1 MANEFDDETVVWR
14 RCEHAWLKYLRD
26 MGLDADPFA
35 ENLRQ
40 VEGIDAPVIQVGG
53 EWRRAPDLVVVTAG
67 VTEYW
72 EVKYRTRSE
81 QNEATGEREHWMS
94 YDAFADY
101 LAISRHRGV
110 KVWVIL
116 YEATANHGR
125 GQWLRVDIRDLVDHG
140 RSTTKPGRG
149 AEIINAFAWPV
160 DIMTKVEG
168 PGTIDVDPLGGPIL
182 PDEGEEAPIPRRRL
196 ERVER
201 IVRGRVTK
209 AVDPEE
215 ARRTIAEDPEL
226 AGDELPAQAIIVSP
240 MLGLQMASG
249 PEGLGLPNLPRYSV
263 LRIGLQGVDLSRL
276 LGLADYGI
284 RVFIISG
291 RGEPRP
297 EHHPEITHFVD
308 ARIIEWSCLDE
319 DVPTTGWIV
328 DGQMN
333 DDEATTRALD
343 LADAEGGINIG
354 QYKVVHAPSDENII
368 VRAGAGTGK
377 TETMSERLVFLLA
390 TFDDTVTVDGLDHPR
405 TFGLSDVV
413 LVTFTREAA
422 REMRSRIARTLL
434 LRLRLSRLCVHP
446 AMSWM
451 MELSSTHISTIH
463 AFAKSVAKQGGSE
476 VGIGPGFRVSAQTVA
491 FREILFTVMSERLVT
506 LLRIPAPQGKR
517 NNMIPASYQW
527 IDHLTAIWDALDNN
541 GVDLLELATDP
552 VAESGTGSSALRNTL
567 SQVDWALRGLS
578 GVHHE
583 VATATKEI
591 IEETVT
597 RFRAVC
603 LENQTVPTSQLVGL
617 AGAVLEGSGRNSVN
631 APRFLFVDEFQDT
644 DDRQM
649 DFLLATAEK
658 FDCRLFVVGDAK
670 QAIYRFRGA
679 ADNAFSLFEK
689 KLEQRKKEAER
700 NGTPDDTV
708 TEHETLELT
717 RNFRT
722 GSVLLASMTDYF
734 RLWRRN
740 QWLPSDENVVLVPSN
755 DNEGRG
761 KSVKFLS
768 SSEKSYVDDAAK
780 LVKNMRANHPNSSI
794 AIICRRNAH
803 AIRIKERLK
812 VIDPNHVCDLLVG
825 GGFFTTEAV
834 KEMRVLLAAVS
845 DPEDSAAILELCAT
859 RWSAGLMTSAPPPAL
874 DQDGRAEWGSVVGP
888 IVGWETRLATL
899 ATTGNFDVTD
909 LEPLK
914 KRLRLLRGMLEGMS
928 VMSWIVEC
936 DRLFTPSSCSKHDD
950 SRNERERYD
959 RCLDHL
965 LTLMDTEFAESSAT
979 LEIVSTWLKLQIAT
993 NRNEDEP
1000 SAVPVTEDETVDQ
1013 ASDRDEPGRTVALTV
1028 HKSKGAEFDIVV
1040 VPNTWTKFGAPKGTE
1055 TEVSVLV
1062 EPGRKPRIAWR
1073 WKVTRDN
1080 KKETF
1085 ESGAG
1090 NAAKD
1095 HWKEETSENKKEE
1108 TRLLYVAMTRARE
1121 QLVMFLPTSTAKES
1135 WSDLLVQAGARVAG
1149 RK

>member
-1 MANEFDDETVVWR
+1 MTNEFDDETVAWR
-14 RCEHAWLKYLRD
+14 MCEHAWLKHLRD
-26 MGLDADPFA
+26 NGREADPFA

-40 VEGIDAPVIQVGG
+40 VEGINAPVIKVGDR
-53 EWRRAPDLVVVTAG
+53 WRRAPDLVSVTAG

-81 QNEATGEREHWMS
+81 QNDATGEREHWMS

-101 LAISRHRGV
+101 LAISHHRGV

-116 YEATANHGR
+116 YEATANRGR
-125 GQWLRVDIRDLVDHG
+125 GQWLQVDIRDLVDHG

-149 AEIINAFAWPV
+149 AEIIDAFAWPV
-160 DIMTKVEG
+160 DIMTKKEG

-182 PDEGEEAPIPRRRL
+182 PDEGEKAPIPRRKL

-201 IVRGRVTK
+201 IVREKVTK
-209 AVDPEE
+209 AIDPEE
-215 ARRTIAEDPEL
+215 VRRTIAEDPEL
-226 AGDELPAQAIIVSP
+226 AGDESPAQAIIVSP
-240 MLGLQMASG
+240 TLGLQMASG

-263 LRIGLQGVDLSRL
+263 LRIGLHGVDLSRL
-276 LGLADYGI
+276 LGLVDYGI

-291 RGEPRP
+291 RGEPRA
-297 EHHPEITHFVD
+297 EDHPEVTHFVD

-319 DVPTTGWIV
+319 DLPTTGWIV
-328 DGQMN
+328 DGQMT
-333 DDEATTRALD
+333 DDEATRGALE

-354 QYKVVHAPSDENII
+354 QYKVVHAPSDENI
-368 VRAGAGTGK
+368 VVMAGAGTGK

-390 TFDDTVTVDGLDHPR
+390 TFDDTVTIDGQDHPR

-463 AFAKSVAKQGGSE
+463 AFARSVAKQGGSE
-476 VGIGPGFRVSAQTVA
+476 VGLGPGFRVSAQTIA
-491 FREILFTVMSERLVT
+491 FREILFAVMSERLVS
-506 LLRIPAPQGKR
+506 LLQKPVPQGKKS
-517 NNMIPASYQW
+517 NTIPASYQW

-541 GVDLLELATDP
+541 GVDLMELATGP
-552 VAESGTGSSALRNTL
+552 VTASDTGSSAPRNTL
-567 SQVDWALRGLS
+567 SQVDWALHGLS
-578 GVHHE
+578 GVHHD

-591 IEETVT
+591 IEETVA

-603 LENQTVPTSQLVGL
+603 LENQAVPTSQLVGL
-617 AGAVLEGSGRNSVN
+617 ASAVVGGSGRSSVN
-631 APRFLFVDEFQDT
+631 PPRFLFVDEFQDT
-644 DDRQM
+644 DDQQM

-679 ADNAFSLFEK
+679 ADNAFSLFK
-689 KLEQRKKEAER
+689 MKLEQRKENARKI
-700 NGTPDDTV
+700 GTPHDTV
-708 TEHETLELT
+708 AAHETLELT

-722 GSVLLASMTDYF
+722 GSVLLKSMTDYF
-734 RLWRRN
+734 RVWRAN
-740 QWLPSDENVVLVPSN
+740 QWLPADEDVVLVPSN
-755 DNEGRG
+755 DNEGLG
-761 KSVKFLS
+761 KSVKFLT

-780 LVKNMRANHPNSSI
+780 LVKKIRADHPYSSI

-812 VIDPNHVCDLLVG
+812 VLDPGHVCDLLVG

-834 KEMRVLLAAVS
+834 KEVRVLLAAVS
-845 DPEDSAAILELCAT
+845 DPEDSAAVLELCAT

-874 DQDGRAEWGSVVGP
+874 DQDGRAAWGTVVGP

-899 ATTGNFDVTD
+899 ARTGNFDVTD

-936 DRLFTPSSCSKHDD
+936 DRLFTPASCDKPDD
-950 SRNERERYD
+950 SLTDRERYD
-959 RCLDHL
+959 RCRHHL
-965 LTLMDTEFAESSAT
+965 LTLMDTEFAESSST
-979 LEIVSTWLKLQIAT
+979 LEIVLSWLKLQIAT

-1000 SAVPVTEDETVDQ
+1000 SAVPVTEDDTIRDE
-1013 ASDRDEPGRTVALTV
+1013 SDTEPGRTVALTV
-1028 HKSKGAEFDIVV
+1028 HKSKGAQFDIVL

-1062 EPGRKPRIAWR
+1062 EPGTKPRIAWR
-1073 WKVTRDN
+1073 WKIVRDG

-1085 ESGAG
+1085 ESGSG

-1108 TRLLYVAMTRARE
+1108 TRLLYVAMTRAKE
-1121 QLVMFLPTSTAKES
+1121 QLIMFLPTAASKES
-1135 WSDLLVQAGARVAG
+1135 WSDLLLRAGARVAG